1 MSISPR
7 KPLQINL
14 NFKQKYAE
22 GIHTPKSPYT
32 STSRSQQ
39 QNLTKEEQIKLVLKK
54 NCNERNTQDIILL
67 SQQIENVN
75 FLKQFI
81 GTKSLEFL
89 EMCKYLEVEEYEE
102 GHILFQQGDIGEKFF
117 IILEGQVAVL
127 INVQTKKNGIEQKEI
142 GKLSAG
148 DSFGDLA
155 LLFNSIRNA
164 TIKLKKKSTFIVL
177 RKEIF
182 QKYIKYKTPPNAHEI
197 LKFYD
202 QFVLFPYQLDLP
214 EKIQILSKTEQT
226 NYISNSLIIRQGQL
240 VSSIY
245 FIKKG
250 VVKVNRIVKFRINP
264 TTKQLLPLDYSDPTP
279 QEIQNKQ
286 YKDIS
291 LEIDEIYEGSIFAD
305 YEQFKQIKSTVS
317 IVAYT
322 PCEILQIQREDMVVL
337 PNKMVQDLQNEIKP
351 YPEDY
356 KLRRIYLEGL
366 QWLKYKNVVVEGVCR
381 ENVLRKRLQNSVNF
395 FSRSKLYHIP
405 LQAQLVI
412 LEDSFTQ
419 DTAQGDVQQI
429 ENKFFGQYNQQMN
442 KRRSLQNYQ
451 SLQNKGKN
459 KPQIQ
464 ENKKNGL
471 INIGKNEKKDT
482 KDMENDPKN
491 EFIMH
496 ADKNSFYIQDE
507 NDFVKFDEELQEM
520 EQEDDQYDKKK
531 IFKQLMKQ
539 LDPFNRTTLS
549 QKKLPMKND
558 SKQIGKSFS
567 NLQQNEKDQ
576 NKKNKG
582 LAKLSATYSP
592 KLQTISS
599 ETNSKKYKP
608 KKQILPRITNH
619 IQYIARNEDII
630 CQSNLKLFEK
640 SDYDEFSP
648 F

>member
-22 GIHTPKSPYT
+22 GIHTPNSPYT

-54 NCNERNTQDIILL
+54 SSNERNTQDIILL

-164 TIKLKKKSTFIVL
+164 TIKLSKKSTFIVL

-202 QFVLFPYQLDLP
+202 QFVLYPYQLDLP

-291 LEIDEIYEGSIFAD
+291 LEIDEIYEGSVFAD

-337 PNKMVQDLQNEIKP
+337 PNKMIQDLQNNIKP

-395 FSRSKLYHIP
+395 FSRSKLQHIP
-405 LQAQLVI
+405 LQPHLVT

-442 KRRSLQNYQ
+442 KRRSLQTYQ
-451 SLQNKGKN
+451 SLQNKGKG
-459 KPQIQ
+459 KPQFQ
-464 ENKKNGL
+464 ENKKSGL
-471 INIGKNEKKDT
+471 NISKNEIKKT
-482 KDMENDPKN
+482 KDMENDQKN
-491 EFIMH
+491 EFAMQ
-496 ADKNSFYIQDE
+496 AAKNSFYLQDE
-507 NDFVKFDEELQEM
+507 NDFVKFDEELQEI
-520 EQEDDQYDKKK
+520 EKEDDQYDKKK
-531 IFKQLMKQ
+531 ILKQLMKQ

-558 SKQIGKSFS
+558 LKSMGKSFS

-582 LAKLSATYSP
+582 LAKFSSTYSP

-599 ETNSKKYKP
+599 EIQSKKYKP
-608 KKQILPRITNH
+608 QKQILPRITNH

-640 SDYDEFSP
+640 SDYQDEFSP